1 MPLFAKLSPDV
12 LLLSTVALAIWAFVA
27 VWAAA
32 FAKWRQR
39 RPVIPYQPRRPVP
52 WGALDLSFVMLIF
65 LAAQACVLFFAA
77 KYLGADAVH
86 APAAYDPDKESTL
99 HAALQLM
106 AEADAWV
113 LLLCGFS
120 VIVAAPVAEE
130 FLFRVVLQG
139 WLESLEGR
147 HRRRMPALRRLL
159 PRAVMP
165 IALASFLFAM
175 MHFRVDGPPIDKRFL
190 VFMMAGN
197 SAAGLLTVA
206 LAVLVLRW
214 RVGATAAD
222 FGWSP
227 STIRGDVRLGLT
239 AFAAVAVPI
248 YAVQFALI
256 LLLPKYVAADPI
268 ALFLLA
274 LVLGTLFYRTHR
286 IVPAIVLHASLNATS
301 FLLAWLGSL

>member
-1 MPLFAKLSPDV
+1 M
-12 LLLSTVALAIWAFVA
+12 
-27 VWAAA
+27 
-32 FAKWRQR
+32 
-39 RPVIPYQPRRPVP
+39 P

-65 LAAQACVLFFAA
+65 LAAQACVLFLAA
-77 KYLGADAVH
+77 KYLGADAVYT
-86 APAAYDPDKESTL
+86 PAVYDPDKESTL

-139 WLESLEGR
+139 WLESLEQR
-147 HRRRMPALRRLL
+147 HRRWMPTLRRLL
-159 PRAVMP
+159 PRAFMP

-197 SAAGLLTVA
+197 SAAGLLTMV

-227 STIRGDVRLGLT
+227 STIRGDVWLGLT